1 MAWTT
6 LADKITVG
14 ILMFLFSGIFGC
26 LPMVLAAKCGLQA
39 DHPPT
44 QRSKRKW
51 KNVILAFLLNFGGG
65 ILSANAFC
73 HWLPE
78 NVEGKV
84 LNFLQHFKDIR
95 HEVFVT
101 FLMLIFVFL
110 K

>member
-1 MAWTT
+1 
-6 LADKITVG
+6 
-14 ILMFLFSGIFGC
+14 MFLFSGVFGC
-26 LPMVLAAKCGLQA
+26 LPMLLAAKCGLQA

-84 LNFLQHFKDIR
+84 IKTFATKSRIKYLDKHFI
-95 HEVFVT
+95 
-101 FLMLIFVFL
+101 LIFVVNM
-110 K
+110 KS